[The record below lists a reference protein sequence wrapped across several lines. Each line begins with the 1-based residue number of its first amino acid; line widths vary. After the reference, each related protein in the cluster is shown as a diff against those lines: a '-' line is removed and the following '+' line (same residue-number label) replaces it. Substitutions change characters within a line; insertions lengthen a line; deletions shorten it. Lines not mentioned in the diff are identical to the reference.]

1 MPRTLFDPIFGVLLL
16 SMGFASAFND
26 VDGAFS
32 LPSNNYDLRADWG
45 RASFLQKQ
53 FNTGVNSRLP
63 FDVYLTTSVS
73 VNSGSPYN
81 VYDW

>member
-1 MPRTLFDPIFGVLLL
+1 
-16 SMGFASAFND
+16 MGFASAFND